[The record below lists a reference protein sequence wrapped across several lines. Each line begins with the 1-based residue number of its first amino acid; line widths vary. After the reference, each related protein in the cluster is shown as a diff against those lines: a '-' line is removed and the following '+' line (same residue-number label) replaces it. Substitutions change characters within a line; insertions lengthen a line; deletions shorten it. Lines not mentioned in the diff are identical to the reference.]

1 METQIKTRRRRKT
14 FGQQE
19 RYEHVTKHIFKEK
32 LKCAKDIFLRNIDV
46 STATSKIKKTVR
58 RIIEKRMC
66 QAYHKTNKDKFHISG
81 NRSRHN
87 MKRAVSYE
95 LFILGQVENIEG
107 KSRGLSTHW
116 KKKYDPNTKQ
126 YVFKKKHS
134 YKTREDA
141 NKAAIKLAN
150 EKKNYKA
157 VSIYKCGL
165 CNNYHI
171 GHKSHLVIE
180 SAC

>member
-1 METQIKTRRRRKT
+1 METPIRTKRQKT

-32 LKCAKDIFLRNIDV
+32 LKCAKDTFLRNIDV
-46 STATSKIKKTVR
+46 NTASSKIKKIVR

-66 QAYHKTNKDKFHISG
+66 QAYHKTNKDRFHING

-95 LFILGQVENIEG
+95 LYILGQVENIAG

-116 KKKYDPNTKQ
+116 KKKYDPHTKQ
-126 YVFKKKHS
+126 FVFKKKHC
-134 YKTREDA
+134 YRTIKEATV
-141 NKAAIKLAN
+141 AARKLAN
-150 EKKNYKA
+150 DEKHYRKIS
-157 VSIYKCGL
+157 VYKCGI